1 MKIVNSHNEWD
12 ELQEVIVG
20 DGFPDTIPALDF
32 SFKLFFHDNI
42 FGKVF
47 DIKQYIQKR
56 HVDEHREDIEKYVD
70 LLKSFNV
77 IVQRPKVPKKV
88 NKIKTPNWESTD
100 YPALNVRDLCMI
112 VDDTIIETPPSC
124 RWRIFENDY
133 MKHLFLNYFK
143 NGAKWIS
150 APRPLILD
158 TSFDM
163 SVYDDAYND
172 YKIKDDYMG
181 LGTEIM
187 FDAANCV
194 RMGKHI
200 LMNVSNKNQMLGA
213 KWLQNTLGSNYKIL
227 TSNLTDSHIDSTFLP
242 LKPGLGLVMRPDV
255 KDKLPKELK
264 NWDLIYIPL
273 RQRDVSEYKKQDVN
287 LASPRIELNVFS
299 VNKELIICH
308 PQYENILNK
317 ELKKYNIQAIG
328 SPFRHC
334 ELFSGAHHCTTLDI
348 RRKSKYENYF

>member
-1 MKIVNSHNEWD
+1 M
-12 ELQEVIVG
+12 
-20 DGFPDTIPALDF
+20 
-32 SFKLFFHDNI
+32 
-42 FGKVF
+42 
-47 DIKQYIQKR
+47 
-56 HVDEHREDIEKYVD
+56 
-70 LLKSFNV
+70 
-77 IVQRPKVPKKV
+77 
-88 NKIKTPNWESTD
+88 
-100 YPALNVRDLCMI
+100 
-112 VDDTIIETPPSC
+112 
-124 RWRIFENDY
+124 
-133 MKHLFLNYFK
+133 FLNYFK

-163 SVYDDAYND
+163 SVYDGAYND

>member
-70 LLKSFNV
+70 LLKSFDI
-77 IVQRPKVPKKV
+77 IVQRPKVPKKI

-112 VDDTIIETPPSC
+112 VNDTIIETPPSC

-143 NGAKWIS
+143 NGAKWVS

-163 SVYDDAYND
+163 SVYDGAYNE
-172 YKIKDDYMG
+172 YEIKDDYMG

-200 LMNVSNKNQMLGA
+200 LMNVSNENQMLGA
-213 KWLQNTLGSNYKIL
+213 KWLQNTLGNKYKIL

-242 LKPGLGLVMRPDV
+242 LKPGLGLV
-255 KDKLPKELK
+255 K
-264 NWDLIYIPL
+264 NQGI
-273 RQRDVSEYKKQDVN
+273 N

-348 RRKSKYENYF
+348 RRKSKYEDYF